1 MHSLQSAFSVVVCA
15 ALARDIHTP
24 DRTEGSVT
32 LEDKHGRSEE
42 KTVFWF

>member
-1 MHSLQSAFSVVVCA
+1 MRSLQSAFSVVVCA